1 MRIIFVLGCRILLK
15 ETNVPADRTD
25 LSFSLFSSPLTMSA
39 TAEEPELQNGHEP
52 KPKPKPEIE
61 PESEPEPSELEPK
74 PVAQPEPEAEP
85 AEPES
90 EPEQPEAT
98 DADPK
103 PEEPKQSSIQSN
115 EATGNASVK
124 APTGELRKDEGSRTF
139 TMRELLSGLK
149 ADEADESAPDAT
161 SPYRSVCLIDTFS
174 WLNLAHRM

>member
-1 MRIIFVLGCRILLK
+1 
-15 ETNVPADRTD
+15 
-25 LSFSLFSSPLTMSA
+25 MSA
-39 TAEEPELQNGHEP
+39 TAEEPELQNGHESEP
-52 KPKPKPEIE
+52 IPKPEI
-61 PESEPEPSELEPK
+61 EPEPSELEPK
-74 PVAQPEPEAEP
+74 PVAQTEPEAEP
-85 AEPES
+85 ES
-90 EPEQPEAT
+90 VPEQPEAT

>member
-1 MRIIFVLGCRILLK
+1 
-15 ETNVPADRTD
+15 
-25 LSFSLFSSPLTMSA
+25 MST

-52 KPKPKPEIE
+52 EPIPKPEIE
-61 PESEPEPSELEPK
+61 PESEPEPSALEPK
-74 PVAQPEPEAEP
+74 PLAQPEPEAEP

-90 EPEQPEAT
+90 VPEPKPEPPEAP

-115 EATGNASVK
+115 EAVGNASAK

-149 ADEADESAPDAT
+149 ADEVDESGPDAT
-161 SPYRSVCLIDTFS
+161 SPYRSVCLIDTFL